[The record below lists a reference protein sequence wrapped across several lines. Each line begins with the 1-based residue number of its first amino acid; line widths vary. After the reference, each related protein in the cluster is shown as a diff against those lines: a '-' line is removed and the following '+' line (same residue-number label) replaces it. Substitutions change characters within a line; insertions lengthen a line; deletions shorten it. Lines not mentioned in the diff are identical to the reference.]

1 MLVRS
6 SFQAQKPAAVP
17 IKLAINEILKV
28 LMSTPSALYTRKT
41 AGWFHRI
48 CPVSVSQAYLLLSCP
63 SNRIGLTIASSI
75 PNEVPM
81 RFRRLLPAFF
91 LLFALAS
98 FAQSAP
104 SEKAVGFSIDNI
116 DKTLDPCADFYQYA
130 CGNWLKN
137 TEIPADQSSWVSF
150 TELDERNLVTL
161 KDILEKASTG
171 GSNRSAVEQKI
182 GDFYGACMDE
192 NAANGKGLAPL
203 QPELDRIA
211 AVKDKAALIDAIAR
225 VHLIGPS
232 PLFNFYS
239 APDLHNANS
248 VIAYIDQ
255 GGLSLPDRDYYIKD
269 DARMTEMRKH
279 LVEYITQVFTL
290 EGQSAQQAG
299 DSAQTV
305 LRIETALA
313 KASMD
318 RTMRR
323 DPKNR
328 DHKMTRDAALAL
340 APNFYLDRYFTDV
353 AAPSFSELNV
363 PNPEFFKQVNTV
375 LDTESLDSLKT
386 YVSWH
391 MLRGAAPWLSQPF
404 VDANFKMR
412 QALTGQKEIQA
423 RWKRCVGLTDNSLG
437 EALGQKYVELTFGA
451 DGKQRML
458 KMVDALEKS
467 LDQDIQGLSWMSG
480 DTKKQAKAKLQAIR
494 NKIGYPDV
502 WRDYS
507 SVQIAS
513 GDLLGNLQ
521 RANEFES
528 KRQIAKIGK
537 PLDRKEWGMTPPT
550 VNAYYSGSYNEIVFP
565 AGILQPPF
573 FDKKMDDAV
582 NFGGIGLV
590 IGHELTHGF
599 DDQGR
604 KFDPEGN
611 LRDWWTA
618 DDGKEFEKRVS
629 CVADEYSNFVAVDDL
644 KLNGRLTLG
653 ENTADNGGAR
663 IAYNALEELIAADR
677 TGKEGQK
684 IDGYTPEQRFFLGF
698 ARVWCQKQRP
708 EFARVQ
714 VTTNPH
720 SPGKYRVNGVV
731 QNMTEFQ
738 KAWGCKAGQPM
749 VAQNA
754 CRVW

>member
-1 MLVRS
+1 
-6 SFQAQKPAAVP
+6 
-17 IKLAINEILKV
+17 
-28 LMSTPSALYTRKT
+28 
-41 AGWFHRI
+41 
-48 CPVSVSQAYLLLSCP
+48 
-63 SNRIGLTIASSI
+63 
-75 PNEVPM
+75 M
-81 RFRRLLPAFF
+81 RFCRLIPAVL
-91 LLFALAS
+91 LLFASTS

-130 CGNWLKN
+130 CGNWLKS
-137 TEIPADQSSWVSF
+137 TEIPADRSSWVSF

-161 KDILEKASTG
+161 KDILEKTSSG
-171 GSNRSAVEQKI
+171 GPSRSAVEQKI

-192 NAANGKGLAPL
+192 KAANQKGLAPL

-211 AVKDKAALIDAIAR
+211 AVKDKAALIDAVAR
-225 VHLIGPS
+225 VHMIGPN

-239 APDLHNANS
+239 GSDLHNANQ

-279 LVEYITQVFTL
+279 LGEYVTETFALAGRTP
-290 EGQSAQQAG
+290 QQAG
-299 DSAQTV
+299 EAAQTV

-318 RTMRR
+318 RTLRR

-353 AAPSFSELNV
+353 AAPSFSALNV
-363 PNPEFFKQVNTV
+363 SNPEFFKQVNTV
-375 LDTESLDSLKT
+375 VENESLDNLKT
-386 YVSWH
+386 YVIWH
-391 MLRGAAPWLSQPF
+391 LLRGSSPWLSQPF

-423 RWKRCVGLTDNSLG
+423 RWKRCVELTDDSLG
-437 EALGQKYVELTFGA
+437 EALGQKYVEVTFGA

-458 KMVDALEKS
+458 KMVDVLEKS
-467 LDQDIQGLSWMSG
+467 LDEDIQGLPWMSAE
-480 DTKKQAKAKLQAIR
+480 TKQQAKVKLQAIR

-507 SVQIAS
+507 SLTVVS
-513 GDLLGNLQ
+513 GDLVGNLE

-528 KRQIAKIGK
+528 KREIAKIEK

-550 VNAYYSGSYNEIVFP
+550 VNAYYNSSMNDINFP

-604 KFDPEGN
+604 KSDANGN

-618 DDGKEFEKRVS
+618 EDGKEFEKRVS
-629 CVADEYSNFVAVDDL
+629 CVADEYSNFVVVDDL

-663 IAYNALEELIAADR
+663 IAYNALEELIAADP
-677 TGKEGQK
+677 TGKAGQK

-698 ARVWCQKQRP
+698 ARVWCEKRRP
-708 EFARVQ
+708 EYARAQ

-720 SPGKYRVNGVV
+720 SPGKYRVDGVV
-731 QNMTEFQ
+731 QNMPEFQ